1 MTAPQFRPLK
11 FGVTRVNLRNGTD
24 GTRYLQAD
32 QDLQAF
38 PDRLTDRLQH
48 WAQVKPE
55 HSFMARRIQQADGT
69 LGDWQHISYAQAWQT
84 ARNIAQ
90 GLIDRGL
97 NAERPVVIL
106 SENSLEHALLALG
119 CLVAGV
125 PYVPTSPPYS
135 LVSVDYDKLKHV
147 LSTVTPG
154 MVFASDARYAKA
166 IAATVSDDM
175 EVVMVEGDVP
185 GRSVTAFE
193 SLCSQPATPAV
204 DAAMAATGPD
214 TIAKFLFT
222 SGSTKLPKAVINTNR
237 LWCANQQ
244 QMAQSMPVLA
254 EQELVL
260 VDWLPWNHT
269 FGGNHNFGMTVF
281 HGGTLYIDDGKP
293 TPALMHETLRNLRE
307 IAPTVYFNVP
317 TGFEAIAHAMQTDD
331 QLRKTLLSRV
341 QMFFYAG
348 AALAQPIWDSLY
360 ASQEREVGERIVMG
374 TGLGMTESGPFGIFV
389 TNPFVQAGDL
399 GVPTPGLELKLVNMQ
414 GKTEVRY
421 RGPNIT
427 PGYWRNPEETASAF
441 DEEGFFKTGDA
452 VQWIDETD
460 VHLGLKFD
468 GRIAEDFKLATGTF
482 VSVGPLRAKI
492 IAAGA
497 PFIQDAV
504 LTGINLKEVGA
515 MIFPTPAV
523 RALSGLPADAPL
535 ADVLASAPVLAKF
548 QDIVN
553 TLAQTSTGSANR
565 IARLCLLSEP
575 PTIDKGEITDKGSIN
590 QRSVLTHRAD
600 TVAALHADTLHDI
613 KEEKMASKGFF
624 NAFADVWM
632 HDGVRTPMV
641 DYCGSLG
648 HISPTD
654 LGIKAA
660 REALKR
666 AGIAASEIGSVITG
680 NMAPGDFDQF
690 VLPRHIG
697 LYAGVPQEVPAI
709 MVQRICGTG
718 FELFRQA
725 GEQIEAGVCEA
736 ALVVGTE
743 SMTRNPIAAFDHRTG
758 FKLGAPV
765 GFKDFMWEAL
775 KDPAAGINMI
785 QTAENLAKKYSITR
799 EEVDQFA
806 SDSFAKAVAAQA
818 EGFHAGE
825 IVPVVT
831 EKFELEGYVSR

>member
-1 MTAPQFRPLK
+1 MNAPQFRPLK
-11 FGVTRVNLRNGTD
+11 FGVTRITLQDGATGTQ
-24 GTRYLQAD
+24 YLKAD

-48 WAQVKPE
+48 WAHTKPDQT
-55 HSFMARRIQQADGT
+55 FMARRMKNTDGT
-69 LGDWQHISYAQAWQT
+69 LGDWQHITYEQAWSK
-84 ARNIAQ
+84 ARSIAQ
-90 GLIDRGL
+90 SLINRGL

-106 SENSLEHALLALG
+106 SENSLEHALLTLG

-125 PYVPTSPPYS
+125 PHVPTSPPYS

-154 MVFASDARYAKA
+154 LVFASDARYAKA
-166 IAATVSDDM
+166 IAATVTNDI
-175 EVVMVEGDVP
+175 EVVMVEGEVP
-185 GRSVTAFE
+185 GRTVTVFD
-193 SLCSQPATPAV
+193 SLCTTTATPAV

-222 SGSTKLPKAVINTNR
+222 SGSTKMPKAVINTNR

-317 TGFEAIAHAMQTDD
+317 TGFEAIANAMQTDD

-348 AALAQPIWDSLY
+348 ASLAQPIWDSLY

-389 TNPFVQAGDL
+389 TNPLVQAGDL
-399 GVPTPGLELKLVNMQ
+399 GVPTPGLELKLVDTD

-452 VQWIDETD
+452 VKWIDETD

-492 IAAGA
+492 TSVGA
-497 PFIQDAV
+497 PYIQDAV
-504 LTGINLKEVGA
+504 LTGINLNEVGA

-523 RALSGLPADAPL
+523 RALSGLPVDAPL
-535 ADVLASAPVLAKF
+535 SDVLSSVPVLSKF

-553 TLAQTSTGSANR
+553 TLARSATGSANR

-590 QRSVLTHRAD
+590 QRSVLKHRAD
-600 TVAALHADTLHDI
+600 TVAALHEGKL
-613 KEEKMASKGFF
+613 
-624 NAFADVWM
+624 
-632 HDGVRTPMV
+632 P
-641 DYCGSLG
+641 
-648 HISPTD
+648 HI
-654 LGIKAA
+654 
-660 REALKR
+660 
-666 AGIAASEIGSVITG
+666 V
-680 NMAPGDFDQF
+680 Q
-690 VLPRHIG
+690 
-697 LYAGVPQEVPAI
+697 PQ
-709 MVQRICGTG
+709 
-718 FELFRQA
+718 
-725 GEQIEAGVCEA
+725 
-736 ALVVGTE
+736 
-743 SMTRNPIAAFDHRTG
+743 
-758 FKLGAPV
+758 
-765 GFKDFMWEAL
+765 
-775 KDPAAGINMI
+775 
-785 QTAENLAKKYSITR
+785 
-799 EEVDQFA
+799 
-806 SDSFAKAVAAQA
+806 
-818 EGFHAGE
+818 
-825 IVPVVT
+825 
-831 EKFELEGYVSR
+831 